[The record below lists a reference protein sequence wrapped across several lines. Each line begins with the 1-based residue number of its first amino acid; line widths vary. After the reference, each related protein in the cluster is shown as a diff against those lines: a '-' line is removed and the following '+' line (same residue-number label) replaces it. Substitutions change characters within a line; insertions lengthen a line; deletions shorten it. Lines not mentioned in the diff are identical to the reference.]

1 MESELLTSATRKAS
15 TIAYPQ
21 HKQPPVDGLR
31 GRIIWHIGTC
41 IGCGLCPQTC
51 PSDAIVM
58 TGKSAQAEIT
68 YYLNRCIYC
77 GDCVTVCPTQSIEA
91 LPEYELAFTDQQQ
104 MVIHY
109 SRSQRSLED

>member
-1 MESELLTSATRKAS
+1 MESELLTSVTRKAS
-15 TIAYPQ
+15 TIAYPNRTR
-21 HKQPPVDGLR
+21 PPVDGLR
-31 GRIIWHIGTC
+31 GRVIWQIETC

-51 PSDAIVM
+51 PAEAIVM

-77 GDCVTVCPTQSIEA
+77 GDCVIVCPTQSIKVV
-91 LPEYELAFTDQQQ
+91 PEYELAFTDQQH

-109 SRSQRSLED
+109 YRSRPSPED